1 MCDTK
6 RCYVCNEDKS
16 KDDFYSYTR
25 SKTQKINYHSQCKKC
40 FIRIKGEKIKGNPV
54 LIIIEHQKRRIR
66 RICRYKKIKK
76 TLNFNE
82 ILGTDKEGFKNH
94 LESLFYGGI
103 TWENYSNK
111 QMWEVDHIIGLKNI
125 QTFED
130 LIRLCHYTNTQP
142 LLIEDH
148 KNKSKDDLNKTPIV

>member
-6 RCYVCNEDKS
+6 RCNECNEDKS
-16 KDDFYSYTR
+16 KDDFYTYTR
-25 SKTQKINYHSQCKKC
+25 SKTQKTNYYTKCKKC
-40 FIRIKGEKIKGNPV
+40 HNIRRGKIINGNP
-54 LIIIEHQKRRIR
+54 LLRIIGHQKTRIR
-66 RICRYKKIKK
+66 RICKEKGLKK
-76 TLNFNE
+76 TITFNK
-82 ILGTDKEGFKNH
+82 IFGIDQDGFRIYM
-94 LESLFYGGI
+94 ESKFYSGI